1 MVKNCPVCNG
11 KMKITELKCN
21 DCGLEI
27 KKDFEPDVFS
37 TLCDEQKEFLILF
50 LKCEGNI
57 SDIQKKLNLNYS
69 SVKRKISELLYSLK
83 LKEVTPIKET
93 EWDIN
98 LQSNRA
104 SEIVKSF
111 FASQGGIAKIET
123 KTGKLFTVDAD
134 QYTIGSYDGLRDTR
148 YEYKVFDMITEL
160 LISKGG
166 EAKKGNGRNFRVGE
180 KGCELDTIAGM
191 VGYKYHKKAIGEYT
205 FDPVFLL
212 VAIMER
218 VGILHNLHG
227 YVRLTEQ
234 YKKSIGF

>member
-11 KMKITELKCN
+11 KMKITQLKCT

-27 KKDFEPDVFS
+27 KKDFTPDIFS
-37 TLCDEQKEFLILF
+37 TLSDEQKDFLITF

-57 SDIQKKLNLNYS
+57 SDIQKKLNLNYN

-83 LKEVTPIKET
+83 LKKVAPMKATK
-93 EWDIN
+93 WDIN
-98 LQSNRA
+98 NQSNKA

-123 KTGKLFTVDAD
+123 KTGKIFTVDAD
-134 QYTIGSYDGLRDTR
+134 QHTIGSYDGLRDTR
-148 YEYKVFDMITEL
+148 YEYKVFDMVADL

-166 EAKKGNGRNFRVGE
+166 EAKKGNGRNYRIGE
-180 KGCELDTIAGM
+180 KGCELDTIAGTI
-191 VGYKYHKKAIGEYT
+191 GYKYHKKAVGEYT
-205 FDPVFLL
+205 FDPVFLI

-227 YVRLTEQ
+227 YVKLTDL
-234 YKKSIGF
+234 YKKRAGI